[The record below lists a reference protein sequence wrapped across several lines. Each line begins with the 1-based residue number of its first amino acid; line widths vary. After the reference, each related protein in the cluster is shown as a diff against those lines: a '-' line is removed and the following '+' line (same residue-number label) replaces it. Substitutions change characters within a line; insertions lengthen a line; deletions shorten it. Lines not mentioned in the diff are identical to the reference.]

1 MTATGK
7 AILTAAIVGGVC
19 GIAGAALYVV
29 WRAHDRRADER
40 VTGVL
45 KQLERVADRMQGA
58 LMPGTLPTAATTDA
72 RGIPIRLPDLTSHS

>member
-1 MTATGK
+1 MTPTGK

-19 GIAGAALYVV
+19 GIAGAAFYVV

-45 KQLERVADRMQGA
+45 KQLETVADRMQGA
-58 LMPGTLPTAATTDA
+58 LPPAATTDV
-72 RGIPIRLPDLTSHS
+72 RGIPVRLPDLTSRS